1 MPVPARRDC
10 GSGAATAAVAG
21 KNSVWRGG
29 GEGGGGGSG
38 GGGGRKKHWKNL
50 VATRTSP
57 AE

>member
-29 GEGGGGGSG
+29 GEGGGGG